1 MGIGTTSPEKILH
14 IKTAVNNTAFA
25 RIESTA
31 TNSYPTLSLKNDA
44 REYQLTT
51 HGGVSDSFVIY
62 DGTAGANRLVIDS
75 SGNVGIGVTSVSGA
89 KLDVQGGVLISGA
102 LTANQTDAGYLE
114 YGSNILTIGSYGNT
128 TGSGIVRFAT
138 GGGGDA
144 GGQNA

>member
-62 DGTAGANRLVIDS
+62 DGTAGANRLVIK
-75 SGNVGIGVTSVSGA
+75 THQA
-89 KLDVQGGVLISGA
+89 TWVLE
-102 LTANQTDAGYLE
+102 LL
-114 YGSNILTIGSYGNT
+114 L
-128 TGSGIVRFAT
+128 
-138 GGGGDA
+138 
-144 GGQNA
+144 